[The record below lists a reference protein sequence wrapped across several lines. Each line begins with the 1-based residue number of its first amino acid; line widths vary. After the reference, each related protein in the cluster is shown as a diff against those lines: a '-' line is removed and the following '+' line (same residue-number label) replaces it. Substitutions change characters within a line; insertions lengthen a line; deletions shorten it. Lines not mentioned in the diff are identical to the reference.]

1 MALKDDQSAQVHE
14 PSPPVRQSKEGDE
27 RVSIGRWSYDEASKQ
42 YAITVRGQTT
52 NYSLLSHDGIETCM
66 LVKGCL
72 KLLTFVKA
80 GTHPAHK
87 TTLLRMTTGKPI
99 AERATFFAK
108 AIKHRPRIILT
119 IRQRTRVLDQYPRTE
134 K

>member
-1 MALKDDQSAQVHE
+1 MALKDDQSAEVHE

-66 LVKGCL
+66 LVKGL
-72 KLLTFVKA
+72 FEA
-80 GTHPAHK
+80 AN
-87 TTLLRMTTGKPI
+87 LRESWYSPSAQDYAPEDDNRETD
-99 AERATFFAK
+99 R
-108 AIKHRPRIILT
+108 
-119 IRQRTRVLDQYPRTE
+119 
-134 K
+134 